1 MLFFVTVGLEQV
13 HANNF
18 CINFLHHIYYAHYKK
33 KKLKRLNLF
42 AISGKG

>member
-33 KKLKRLNLF
+33 EVKTFKFIRHF
-42 AISGKG
+42 